1 MAIEVINE
9 KETIE
14 TFAKRYGI
22 APMEVVEWKEELL
35 ANAEQAFEKSTD
47 AKKELKKVKT
57 ENDRLYKK
65 VGQLTIDCDF
75 L

>member
-1 MAIEVINE
+1 
-9 KETIE
+9 
-14 TFAKRYGI
+14 
-22 APMEVVEWKEELL
+22 MEVVEWKEELL